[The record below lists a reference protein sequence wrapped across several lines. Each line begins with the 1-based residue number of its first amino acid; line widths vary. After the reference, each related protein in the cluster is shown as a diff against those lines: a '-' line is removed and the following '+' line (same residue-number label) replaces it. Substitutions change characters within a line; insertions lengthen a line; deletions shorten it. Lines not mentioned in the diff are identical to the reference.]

1 MPERRFWLFKSEP
14 QAYSFEDLMN
24 EEGRRAEWDGVRNY
38 QARNLIRDD
47 MQVGDRVLFYHSS
60 SGGKQ
65 VVGTATIVREG
76 YPDFTA
82 LNPQEKHHDSKS
94 TPDNPVWY
102 MVDIRGDQALGR
114 PVSPHGHK
122 GEPRPAGHDPGQEQP
137 PVGPAHDPRRVRR
150 DRLHVP
156 GLRPLSLLTA
166 GQTITPSR
174 LRETLS

>member
-24 EEGRRAEWDGVRNY
+24 EEGRKAEWDGVRNY

-82 LNPQEKHHDSKS
+82 LNPSEKHYDSKS
-94 TPDNPVWY
+94 TPDNPIWY
-102 MVDIRGDQALGR
+102 MVDIRGDEALGK
-114 PVSPHGHK
+114 PVSLTDIK
-122 GEPRPAGHDPGQEQP
+122 ANPALQGMIL
-137 PVGPAHDPRRVRR
+137 VKN
-150 DRLHVP
+150 
-156 GLRPLSLLTA
+156 
-166 GQTITPSR
+166 SR
-174 LRETLS
+174 LSVQPMTRAEFEEIVAMSEA